1 MPTEGETTAF
11 SALVDQF
18 KDLVERR
25 EDADELWFDWQTGV
39 VGGGPDG
46 DGRYPLRNRAGE
58 DVLVLCPAALASQV
72 LNMGYQAQVGFDAA
86 LTTSE
91 RFATLMMPANVRFTD
106 NFSNNQGVL
115 LGTAP
120 EANLVINIRRFAANG
135 TDLGIIGTVTVSP
148 ARAVTWNTTGA
159 GFLDLNAGEVLA
171 LEGPAT
177 ALAATQLIL
186 LFKANYRT

>member
-1 MPTEGETTAF
+1 MPTEAETTAF
-11 SALVDQF
+11 STLVDQF

-25 EDADELWFDWQTGV
+25 ETGDDLWFDWQTGV

-58 DVLVLCPAALASQV
+58 DVLVLCPAAMAAQV

-106 NFSNNQGVL
+106 NFSNNMGML

-120 EANLVINIRRFAANG
+120 EANLVINIRRFAADG
-135 TDLGIIGTVTVSP
+135 SGGAIIGTVTVTP
-148 ARAVTWNTTGA
+148 ARAISWNTVAT

-171 LEGPAT
+171 LEGPAA